1 MNRRSYRRSSLA
13 LAVLGTLYEEP
24 MHPYRIQQL
33 IKERGKDQV
42 INVQQRASIYQT
54 IERLHRV
61 GLIEIVET
69 TRDERWPERTVYQL
83 TDEGRAVAGQWLRDM
98 LATPTREFP
107 EFPAALAF
115 LPLVTPEDALVQLEA
130 RISAIEVSLQQLRD
144 ELTTVGRWLPRLF
157 LIEAE
162 YQEMQLRAEL
172 AWVRSVADD
181 LRAGRLTWSE
191 EWLRQIAA
199 AQANLNEAEARKEGH
214 A

>member
-1 MNRRSYRRSSLA
+1 MNRRSYRRSPLA